1 VELQEHGDEHLDG
14 HLAGLV
20 RVRGHQLAQHLA
32 QVGAGRREGVLQTDG
47 ADVEVDGGEFVAST
61 CLQDGNL
68 VVGLATAGGQADG
81 VTVEGLRLPGLV
93 PIPCHVPQM
102 DDTVLTQ
109 VVTTCDARRLCCARS
124 LGGGGCVS
132 IRPDAVGI
140 AGLEEG
146 DVQVELLLDLRQE
159 CGVEPGGKLQEPG
172 EKKLGISTDVA
183 PLVPDLGLQ
192 MTDVVLEAEVPQV
205 LLYLFVQGKLE
216 VTNQKVSV
224 DGRQLLMVGPGL
236 LVLVQVLLVVDDPGE
251 LLRLL
256 QLLMRLRH
264 PQH

>member
-1 VELQEHGDEHLDG
+1 
-14 HLAGLV
+14 
-20 RVRGHQLAQHLA
+20 
-32 QVGAGRREGVLQTDG
+32 
-47 ADVEVDGGEFVAST
+47 
-61 CLQDGNL
+61 
-68 VVGLATAGGQADG
+68 
-81 VTVEGLRLPGLV
+81 
-93 PIPCHVPQM
+93 M

-109 VVTTCDARRLCCARS
+109 VVTTCDARRLCCTDT

-140 AGLEEG
+140 PGLEKG
-146 DVQVELLLDLRQE
+146 DVQVELLLDLRQG

-172 EKKLGISTDVA
+172 EKKLGIPTDVA
-183 PLVPDLGLQ
+183 PLVPNLGLE

-205 LLYLFVQGKLE
+205 LLYLFVQGKFE

-224 DGRQLLMVGPGL
+224 DGRQLLVVGPGL